1 MQSLQE
7 HCRTEHGGRGCFNC
21 QLCGKP
27 FMTKLSYRRHMNTHG
42 GKKGAVCDV
51 SLFSYTRWNCINLT
65 ENSGA

>member
-7 HCRTEHGGRGCFNC
+7 HCQAKHGGRGCFNC
-21 QLCGKP
+21 VLCDKD

-51 SLFSYTRWNCINLT
+51 SLCQVRMNENASYM
-65 ENSGA
+65 EH